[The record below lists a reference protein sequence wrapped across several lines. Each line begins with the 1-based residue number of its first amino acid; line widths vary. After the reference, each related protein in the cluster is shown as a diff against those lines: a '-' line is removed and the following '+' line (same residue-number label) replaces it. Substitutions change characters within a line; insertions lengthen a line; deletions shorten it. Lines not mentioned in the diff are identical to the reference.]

1 MKLARPRLA
10 QSHHETDSARAGG
23 TVANAPHP
31 ARRRL
36 LCAASLSPDP
46 DRKRA
51 TGQTADGSFQVRL
64 VSPAAYR
71 RAADVFSRVLATA
84 LAAAPLHHHA
94 REAGSHQPP
103 ANAHAPAKVAPGE
116 GKRLHFLCRSIR

>member
-1 MKLARPRLA
+1 MKLASTRLA

-36 LCAASLSPDP
+36 LCAESLWPDP

-51 TGQTADGSFQVRL
+51 TGQTADGSFQLRL
-64 VSPAAYR
+64 VSPAAYP
-71 RAADVFSRVLATA
+71 RAADVFSRRLATA
-84 LAAAPLHHHA
+84 LAAAPLPHHD
-94 REAGSHQPP
+94 REAG
-103 ANAHAPAKVAPGE
+103 AP
-116 GKRLHFLCRSIR
+116 H